1 MARPASFL
9 DVATA
14 VFFHAHPDDEAIA
27 TGGTM
32 AKMASEGHRVV
43 LVTATRGELGETPPG
58 SVAPGETLA
67 DARER
72 ELDAACRILGVTRR
86 EFLGYRDSGMAGE
99 PTNEDASC
107 FWKADVEEASAKL
120 ASLLVEENAD
130 VFTTY
135 DEHGGYGHPDHIQV
149 HRVGIRAAELAGTPA
164 VYMATQNRDAVLEL
178 MDRAEEL
185 GVEPPSADGLDVD
198 HFGEPAS
205 RITNAVD
212 VSGFLGEKKDA
223 MRAHASQIADSS
235 FFLSMTDEV
244 FALVWGTEW
253 YIKVGSPPL
262 TEMSASLLG

>member
-1 MARPASFL
+1 L
-9 DVATA
+9 TIVATA

-58 SVAPGETLA
+58 SVEPGETLA

-72 ELDAACRILGVTRR
+72 ELDAACRILGVARR

-99 PTNEDASC
+99 PTNDDPSS
-107 FWKADVEEASAKL
+107 FWKADLEEAASRL
-120 ASLLVEENAD
+120 ASILKEEKAD

-135 DEHGGYGHPDHIQV
+135 DEHGGYGHPDHVQV
-149 HRVGIRAAELAGTPA
+149 HRVGIRAAQLARTPGA
-164 VYMATQNRDAVLEL
+164 FMATMNRDNVIGL
-178 MDRAEEL
+178 MSRAEEL
-185 GVEPPSADGLDVD
+185 GFDPPGGDSRDFEN
-198 HFGEPAS
+198 FGEPAS
-205 RITNAVD
+205 RITTAVD
-212 VSGFLGEKKDA
+212 VSDFLGEKKDA

-235 FFLSMTDEV
+235 FFLSMSDEV

-253 YIKVGSPPL
+253 YIKVGSSSLP
-262 TEMSASLLG
+262 EMSTSLLG